1 MVNKNKD
8 IIKHCPNFYKI
19 MNFDYVEGDFI
30 SEKLISVYE
39 DYLFNSDIEDPD
51 QIKNIEYIDKVISKY
66 IDDYNFRKEMKLGL
80 VKIKVKSNSD
90 NLLKVIIESI
100 IKIFE
105 NYEEGYTRN
114 IYFSRWI

>member
-1 MVNKNKD
+1 MNKNK
-8 IIKHCPNFYKI
+8 IVLEHCPNFYKI
-19 MNFDYVEGDFI
+19 NNFEYIEGDMI

-39 DYLFNSDIEDPD
+39 DYIFNIDINDKEDL
-51 QIKNIEYIDKVISKY
+51 KNIENIDRVISRY

-80 VKIKVKSNSD
+80 VNIKIRQNTD
-90 NLLKVIIESI
+90 NILKIIVENI

-105 NYEEGYTRN
+105 RYEEGFTRN